1 MFSFHVKTLLILGL
15 VLLITFKCCKSM
27 IFHSEKMKLKK
38 VFFMCPKHMFWL
50 KNKKNSIIQLHS
62 LIWRCADV
70 SFQIQY
76 CSESCREAAWQ
87 LYHQCLC
94 LGSAREDP
102 EHPVNRLLELW
113 RSVNTG
119 LDKQKLSA

>member
-1 MFSFHVKTLLILGL
+1 MEISCTGLIYS
-15 VLLITFKCCKSM
+15 IT
-27 IFHSEKMKLKK
+27 HT
-38 VFFMCPKHMFWL
+38 
-50 KNKKNSIIQLHS
+50 

-87 LYHQCLC
+87 LYHKCLC

-113 RSVNTG
+113 RLVKMSLIHNRTF
-119 LDKQKLSA
+119 D

>member
-1 MFSFHVKTLLILGL
+1 MS
-15 VLLITFKCCKSM
+15 KCHIVGNLM
-27 IFHSEKMKLKK
+27 H
-38 VFFMCPKHMFWL
+38 WL
-50 KNKKNSIIQLHS
+50 KFIQLHT

-70 SFQIQY
+70 SLQIQY

-113 RSVNTG
+113 RSVKMSLHVVEHNH
-119 LDKQKLSA
+119 LFE